1 MSDELELDTSA
12 GDAHRHQ
19 IAARRW
25 REESRG
31 IEVGGVR
38 FATDRES
45 QSLITSAAL
54 ACTIDPGYIAHW
66 KSLDGFVE
74 LDAEAIIAAATA
86 VRVHVQSC
94 FDREAELLALLDAGE
109 YTDELLG
116 TGWP

>member
-1 MSDELELDTSA
+1 MHETDFSTH
-12 GDAHRHQ
+12 DAIRHQ

-25 REESRG
+25 REECRG
-31 IEVGGVR
+31 ISINNVR
-38 FATDRES
+38 IKADRES

-54 ACTIDPGYIAHW
+54 ACTIDPNYVAHW

-74 LDAEAIIAAATA
+74 LDTETIIAAATA
-86 VRVHVQSC
+86 VRIHVQAC
-94 FDREAELLALLDAGE
+94 FDREAELLALLEAGE